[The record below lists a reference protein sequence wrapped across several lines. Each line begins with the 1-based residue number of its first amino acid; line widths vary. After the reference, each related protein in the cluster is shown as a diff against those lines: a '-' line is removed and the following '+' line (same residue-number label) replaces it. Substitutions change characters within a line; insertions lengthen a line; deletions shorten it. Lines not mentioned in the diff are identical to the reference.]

1 MSTDSPD
8 SIALTA
14 RTIRVLTVDAVAR
27 AGIGHVG
34 LPLGCAEIGT
44 VLFGE
49 FLKHDPAC
57 PDWPDRDR
65 FVLSAGHG
73 SMLLYSLLHLSGYAL
88 PMDEIRSF
96 RQLHS
101 ATPGHPERGE
111 TPGVETTT
119 GPLGQGFGNAVGIA
133 LAERLLAARLGSGL
147 VDHRTFA
154 LASDGDLMEG
164 VSAEAASLAGHLG
177 LGRLIVLYDDNRITI
192 DGSTSLTFSE
202 DRAARFEAY
211 GWDVQ
216 TGSRHDPV
224 EVRSALTRALESE
237 DRPHLI
243 VCRTHI
249 GQGSALVDTAPAH
262 GGISAEGAEQTRRNL
277 GWELPPFE
285 VPAEARALFR
295 PGAERGATARRAW
308 QERLEKALCDARLA
322 ELWSALQERRLPDAL
337 EALLPDFGGE
347 ERMPTRV
354 ASGRILNAL
363 APSVPGLIGG
373 SADLAGSNNTL
384 IENDAVVER
393 GKFQARNIYFG
404 VREHGMAAIANGMAL
419 HGGLRPYLGTF
430 LVFSDY
436 MRPAMRLA
444 AIMGL
449 PITYVFTHDSIF
461 VGEDG
466 PTHQPVEH
474 ASALRSFPNL
484 VVWRP
489 ADARETVA
497 AWRAALTRDAGPT
510 ALLLTR
516 QTVPVLD
523 APDVERR
530 ALRGGYVLE
539 PEPDGVPE
547 LVVIGTG
554 SETQLAAAAARALA
568 AEGRRVRAVSLPSLE
583 VFAEQDADYRASV
596 LPESVPRLVVEA
608 GVEQGV
614 ASLLRPGDRFHGMA
628 RFGASAPSDDLAEH
642 FGFTA
647 EVVTAL
653 ARQMLRPSG
662 RSSS

>member
-1 MSTDSPD
+1 MSAGSPEA
-8 SIALTA
+8 IALA
-14 RTIRVLTVDAVAR
+14 AKTIRVLTVDAVAR

-34 LPLGCAEIGT
+34 LPLGCAEIGA

-49 FLKHDPAC
+49 FLKHDPSR

-88 PMDEIRSF
+88 PMREIRNF

-101 ATPGHPERGE
+101 ATPGHPERGD
-111 TPGVETTT
+111 TPGVESTT
-119 GPLGQGFGNAVGIA
+119 GPLGQGFSNAVGMA
-133 LAERLLAARLGSGL
+133 LAERLLAARLGREL

-164 VSAEAASLAGHLG
+164 VASEAASLAGHLG
-177 LGRLIVLYDDNRITI
+177 LGRLTVLYDDNRITI
-192 DGSTSLTFSE
+192 DGSTSLSFSE
-202 DRAARFEAY
+202 DRAARFRAY
-211 GWDVQ
+211 GWEVQ
-216 TGSRHDPV
+216 KVDGHDPAA
-224 EVRSALTRALESE
+224 VRAALARSLESE

-249 GQGSALVDTAPAH
+249 GEGSPLVDTAPAH
-262 GGISAEGAEQTRRNL
+262 GAISAEGAEQTRRNL
-277 GWELPPFE
+277 GWELPAFE
-285 VPAEARALFR
+285 VPEAARALFR
-295 PGAERGATARRAW
+295 AGAARGAATRRAW
-308 QERLEKALCDARLA
+308 QERLEKALCDARLC
-322 ELWSALQERRLPDAL
+322 ELWSALQERALPDAL
-337 EALLPDFGGE
+337 DALLPDFRGE
-347 ERMPTRV
+347 QGMATRA

-384 IENDAVVER
+384 IENEAVVER
-393 GKFQARNIYFG
+393 GKFQGRNIYFG
-404 VREHGMAAIANGMAL
+404 VREHGMAAIVSGMAL

-436 MRPAMRLA
+436 MRPAIRLA

-449 PITYVFTHDSIF
+449 PVTYVFTHDSIF

-474 ASALRSFPNL
+474 AAALRAVPNL

-497 AWRAALTRDAGPT
+497 AWRAALARDVGPT

-516 QTVPVLD
+516 QSVPVLD
-523 APDVERR
+523 APDVEER
-530 ALRGGYVLE
+530 ALRGGYVVL
-539 PEPDGVPE
+539 PEPAGGAE
-547 LVVIGTG
+547 LVVVGTG
-554 SETQLAAAAARALA
+554 SETQLAVAAARALA
-568 AEGRRVRAVSLPSLE
+568 AEGRRVRAVSVPSLE
-583 VFAEQDADYRASV
+583 VFAEQDPDYRASV
-596 LPESVPRLVVEA
+596 LPDDAPRLIVEA
-608 GVEQGV
+608 AVEQGV
-614 ASLLRPGDRFHGMA
+614 ASLLRPGDRFHGLA
-628 RFGASAPSDDLAEH
+628 RYGASAPWQALAEH
-642 FGFTA
+642 FEFTA
-647 EVVTAL
+647 EAVTAR
-653 ARQMLRPSG
+653 ARQMLVQAA
-662 RSSS
+662 RS